1 MYSHVCVR
9 ARCSFKDQPQL
20 TFMNLNALIEPSA
33 LPSGHTLALS
43 RNLPTLLEPRDLSA
57 LLRNI
62 RASGAKCVH
71 PTPTPSHPI
80 PSHPVLHGWG
90 LLPVA
95 GLTLPHLPRD

>member
-1 MYSHVCVR
+1 
-9 ARCSFKDQPQL
+9 
-20 TFMNLNALIEPSA
+20 MNLNALIEPSA

-71 PTPTPSHPI
+71 PYPTPTPPHPI
-80 PSHPVLHGWG
+80 PFCTAGDG
-90 LLPVA
+90 CQLLGSPCHICTGTGRTPA
-95 GLTLPHLPRD
+95 G